1 MVVDEP
7 GSSAWSSRRRL
18 AVITGAWCFF
28 AALLTINNY
37 VYPAMMGQ
45 PVTWREAARFPLITY
60 AIWTLFTPL
69 ILFVCEKIRRRH
81 WKAPLW
87 IAAHAAFAIVTLLLI
102 AAIWLP
108 FAEISTDVGQPI
120 RFSWHTLSGLF
131 WQSVAWNL
139 WMYCVIVGIF
149 YGLDYYFTA
158 RDARVHAAQL
168 ESQLASA
175 ELEILKNQLQP
186 HFLFNTLNLISSLIH
201 TDQAAADDMV
211 GDLGALLR
219 MSLESH
225 ASHEVSLAEEMKA
238 IELYLNI
245 QRLRFQDTL
254 SIQLLLAP
262 ETLEARVPHLILQPI
277 VENAFRH
284 GISKRIGQGL
294 LTIESMQQDGRL
306 KILVS
311 DNGPGAN
318 GSTANQGIGLNNTR
332 SRLEKLY
339 GSRAS
344 LDLNSSPSGFIVA
357 LGFPF
362 TVSANGS
369 GA

>member
-1 MVVDEP
+1 VNAS
-7 GSSAWSSRRRL
+7 GSSAWSGGRRL

-45 PVTWREAARFPLITY
+45 PVTWREAARFPFITY

-69 ILFVCEKIRRRH
+69 ILFVCERIRRRH
-81 WKAPLW
+81 WKPPLW
-87 IAAHAAFAIVTLLLI
+87 IAAHATFAIVTLLLI
-102 AAIWLP
+102 AALWLP
-108 FAEISTDVGQPI
+108 FAELSTDAGQPA
-120 RFSWHTLSGLF
+120 RYSWHTVSGLF
-131 WQSVAWNL
+131 WQSLAWNL

-158 RDARVHAAQL
+158 RDARVRAAQL
-168 ESQLASA
+168 EAQLASA

-201 TDQAAADDMV
+201 TDQASADDMV

-254 SIQLLLAP
+254 TIKMHIAP

-284 GISKRIGQGL
+284 GISKRVGQGL
-294 LTIESMQQDGRL
+294 LTIESTQHDGSLR
-306 KILVS
+306 ILVS

-318 GSTANQGIGLNNTR
+318 GSAAAPGIGLNNTR

-339 GSRAS
+339 GNRAS
-344 LDLNSSPSGFIVA
+344 LDLDSSSSGFIVA
-357 LGFPF
+357 LEFPF
-362 TVSANGS
+362 TIVANGT